1 MMPSGPLNPMGPG
14 QPVGAAASLL
24 RTSSSLLS
32 GGQQGMGSGGGMIP
46 SQSPFSSLV
55 SPRTQFGANGLLGGG
70 SNVSSLLNRPFGNGG
85 HMLGPGLMPGGGGI
99 PMNTLQ
105 QQRGGLDGAGD
116 LVGVGGSDPLSF
128 PSSSQV
134 SLGNQLGSDNLHQ
147 PPQHQQ
153 QQQQLDAMH
162 DLQQQQQHQQLPMS
176 YNQQHLPPQ
185 PPQQPQATV
194 KLENGGSTGGVKLE
208 PQMGQPDQNS
218 SAQMMRNA
226 SNVKIEPQQLQALR
240 SLSAVKMEQPTSDP
254 SAFLQ
259 QQQQQQHLLQL
270 TKQNPQ
276 AAAAAQLNLLQ
287 QQRILQMQQQQ
298 QQQQQQIL
306 KNLPLQR
313 NQLQQQQL
321 LRQQSLN
328 MRTPGKSAPYE
339 PGTCAKRLTHY
350 MITILSTGEILSM
363 SIFLQMLKRGGV
375 YLSMEVVA
383 KLLEFSL
390 RMYGIVRYAI
400 GSLGEALNASGQI
413 VLDYTKAIQE
423 SVFEQLRV
431 VREGHLRIVF
441 NPDLKIA
448 SWEFCA
454 RRHEELIPRRSII
467 PQVSQLG
474 AVVQKYQSADNNIEY
489 WRNFVNE
496 YFSPN
501 AKKRWCVSLYG
512 SGRQTTGVFPQDV
525 WHCEICNRKPGRGF
539 ETTVEVLPRLC
550 QIKYASGTLEEL
562 LYVDMPRESQN
573 ASGQIVLDYTKA
585 IQESV
590 FEQLRVI
597 ASWEFCARRHEE
609 LIPRRS
615 IIPQVSQLGAVVQK
629 YQSAVQNSTNLSTQD
644 MQNNCNSFVAC
655 ARQLAKALEVPLVN
669 DLGYTKRYVRCLQI
683 AEVVNCMK
691 DLIDYS
697 RQNGSG
703 PIASLHSFPR
713 RTSSG
718 VSPHQSQQQQ
728 PEEQQSIP
736 QSSNQSGQNAAPMTG
751 VQASASANAD
761 VTSNNSLSCA
771 PSTSAP
777 SPSVVGLLQ
786 GSMNSRQDHP
796 MSSANGPYT
805 SGNSAAIPKVNST
818 TSLQSNPSTSFPSP
832 MPTTSNNNMMP
843 APQSTNQLS
852 SPTTSSNLPPMQPP
866 ATRPQEPEPNESQ
879 SSVQRILQDLMMS
892 PQMNGIGQLGNDM
905 KRPNGLTSSVNG
917 VNCLVGNAVT
927 NNSGMGGMGGM
938 GFGAMGGLGPN
949 HAASGLRT
957 AMVNNAM
964 AISGRMGMNHSA
976 HDLSQLGQ
984 LQQQQQHQQQQQQQQ
999 HDLGNQLLNGLRAAN
1014 SFNNLQYDW
1023 KPSQ

>member
-1 MMPSGPLNPMGPG
+1 MMPSGPPNPMGPG
-14 QPVGAAASLL
+14 QPVGAASLL
-24 RTSSSLLS
+24 RASSSLVS
-32 GGQQGMGSGGGMIP
+32 GGQQGMGGGGGVLQ

-55 SPRTQFGANGLLGGG
+55 SPRTQFGANGLLGGA

-85 HMLGPGLMPGGGGI
+85 HMLGPGSMQGGGL
-99 PMNTLQ
+99 PVNTL

-116 LVGVGGSDPLSF
+116 LVGMGGSDPLSF

-134 SLGNQLGSDNLHQ
+134 SLGNQLGSDNLQ
-147 PPQHQQ
+147 PPQQH
-153 QQQQLDAMH
+153 QQQQLDAMQ
-162 DLQQQQQHQQLPMS
+162 DLRQQQQLPMS
-176 YNQQHLPPQ
+176 YNQQQL

-208 PQMGQPDQNS
+208 QQMGQPDQNGP
-218 SAQMMRNA
+218 AQMMRNA
-226 SNVKIEPQQLQALR
+226 SNVKLEQQQLQALR
-240 SLSAVKMEQPTSDP
+240 SLSAVKMEQPSSDP

-276 AAAAAQLNLLQ
+276 AAAAAQLSLLQ

-298 QQQQQQIL
+298 QQQQIL

-313 NQLQQQQL
+313 SQLQQQQQQQQQQQL

-328 MRTPGKSAPYE
+328 MRTPGKTAPYE

-350 MITILSTGEILSM
+350 MYH
-363 SIFLQMLKRGGV
+363 QQNR
-375 YLSMEVVA
+375 
-383 KLLEFSL
+383 
-390 RMYGIVRYAI
+390 
-400 GSLGEALNASGQI
+400 
-413 VLDYTKAIQE
+413 
-423 SVFEQLRV
+423 
-431 VREGHLRIVF
+431 
-441 NPDLKIA
+441 
-448 SWEFCA
+448 
-454 RRHEELIPRRSII
+454 
-467 PQVSQLG
+467 PQ
-474 AVVQKYQSADNNIEY
+474 DNNIEY

-496 YFSPN
+496 YFAPN

-573 ASGQIVLDYTKA
+573 ASGQIVLDYSKA

-590 FEQLRVI
+590 FEQLRVVREGHLRIVFNPDLKI

-629 YQSAVQNSTNLSTQD
+629 YQNAVQNSTNLSTQD

-697 RQNGSG
+697 RQHGSG
-703 PIASLHSFPR
+703 PIASLHNFPR

-718 VSPHQSQQQQ
+718 VSPLQSQQQQ
-728 PEEQQSIP
+728 PEDQQSIP
-736 QSSNQSGQNAAPMTG
+736 QSSNQSGQNSAPMTG

-777 SPSVVGLLQ
+777 SPSVVGLFQ
-786 GSMNSRQDHP
+786 GSMSSRQDHP
-796 MSSANGPYT
+796 MSGANGPYT
-805 SGNSAAIPKVNST
+805 SGNNAAIPKVNST
-818 TSLQSNPSTSFPSP
+818 SSLQSNPSTSFPSSV
-832 MPTTSNNNMMP
+832 PTGSNSNMMP
-843 APQSTNQLS
+843 APQNTNQLS
-852 SPTTSSNLPPMQPP
+852 SPTASSNLPAMQPP

-879 SSVQRILQDLMMS
+879 SSVQRILQEMMMS
-892 PQMNGIGQLGNDM
+892 SQMNGVGQLGNDM
-905 KRPNGLTSSVNG
+905 KRPNGLTPGVNG
-917 VNCLVGNAVT
+917 VNCLVSNAIT
-927 NNSGMGGMGGM
+927 NNSGMGGMG
-938 GFGAMGGLGPN
+938 FGATGGLGPN
-949 HAASGLRT
+949 HAASGLRA
-957 AMVNNAM
+957 AMTNNAM
-964 AISGRMGMNHSA
+964 AISGRMGMNHSV
-976 HDLSQLGQ
+976 HDLSQFSQ
-984 LQQQQQHQQQQQQQQ
+984 LQQQQQQQQQ
-999 HDLGNQLLNGLRAAN
+999 HDIGNQLLSGLRAAN

>member
-1 MMPSGPLNPMGPG
+1 
-14 QPVGAAASLL
+14 
-24 RTSSSLLS
+24 
-32 GGQQGMGSGGGMIP
+32 
-46 SQSPFSSLV
+46 
-55 SPRTQFGANGLLGGG
+55 
-70 SNVSSLLNRPFGNGG
+70 
-85 HMLGPGLMPGGGGI
+85 
-99 PMNTLQ
+99 
-105 QQRGGLDGAGD
+105 
-116 LVGVGGSDPLSF
+116 
-128 PSSSQV
+128 
-134 SLGNQLGSDNLHQ
+134 
-147 PPQHQQ
+147 
-153 QQQQLDAMH
+153 
-162 DLQQQQQHQQLPMS
+162 
-176 YNQQHLPPQ
+176 
-185 PPQQPQATV
+185 
-194 KLENGGSTGGVKLE
+194 
-208 PQMGQPDQNS
+208 
-218 SAQMMRNA
+218 
-226 SNVKIEPQQLQALR
+226 
-240 SLSAVKMEQPTSDP
+240 MEQPTSDP

-350 MITILSTGEILSM
+350 MYH
-363 SIFLQMLKRGGV
+363 QQNR
-375 YLSMEVVA
+375 
-383 KLLEFSL
+383 
-390 RMYGIVRYAI
+390 
-400 GSLGEALNASGQI
+400 
-413 VLDYTKAIQE
+413 
-423 SVFEQLRV
+423 
-431 VREGHLRIVF
+431 
-441 NPDLKIA
+441 
-448 SWEFCA
+448 
-454 RRHEELIPRRSII
+454 
-467 PQVSQLG
+467 PQ
-474 AVVQKYQSADNNIEY
+474 DNNIEY

-590 FEQLRVI
+590 FEQLRVVREGHLRIVFNPDLKI

-644 MQNNCNSFVAC
+644 MQNNCNSNAAPLLSSGHPASGRMGPTPLCTHRTPPHSPDEDSWRQSSMRIFAHEHDEVGGVQWSWRRPLLLEEAAVALKEAAGARAWGGHRHGSWKRPVVRAAMQELELFSSVSASIHGRKNISAKYSGPMGVWFVAC

-927 NNSGMGGMGGM
+927 NNSGMGGMG
-938 GFGAMGGLGPN
+938 FGAMGGLGPN